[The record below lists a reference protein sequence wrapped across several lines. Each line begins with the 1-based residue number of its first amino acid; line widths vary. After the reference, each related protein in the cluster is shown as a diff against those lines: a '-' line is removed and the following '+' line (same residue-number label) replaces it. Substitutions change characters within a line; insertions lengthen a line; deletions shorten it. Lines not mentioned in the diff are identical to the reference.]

1 MSQTKEVKQQGAPWL
16 GALARV
22 AAVGVLLLAC
32 WMGSAQRDMWLD
44 EAFTVQL
51 LTDRSLLHM
60 MHGLANAADGGMP
73 LYYLLGYG
81 WASLFG
87 VGLLSL
93 RLFSSLFVCI
103 GVLLLWNTLRKAY
116 SLLAVALSMAAT
128 TVTSGA
134 LLHQNV
140 EARYYGFYFACAVL
154 VFAAHFR
161 LSQDAWPSRRLL
173 AGAVVAH
180 VALLMSHPFGLLYSA
195 AAIIALLF
203 SDYRR
208 GTVRWRLYSAL
219 AGSWLAL
226 LAWIVPITRLHDVAV
241 PHNWPPVPNFT
252 DVLSLYSFASP
263 CLAFGIIFGIGLT
276 AFAPSAEEK
285 QPSPTGALPLL
296 ACAVA
301 YLVPPLLIALI
312 SLGDSSFFVDRYF
325 IPSLIGVATLVASLF
340 DARLRAVKL
349 TPAFQVAWMLLFAA
363 LLIWPITRTH
373 ALHDEGFLFIDQHL
387 PPDIPVIVTDAQV
400 FLPLSYL
407 SPKLSRPYYY
417 PLDWDAAVHSSV
429 WGASVDYKLMRNAK
443 RSGYSS
449 DRILEADQLRCSFS
463 EFLVLDNPKYRWFQ
477 DRIVNNPGY
486 VSRQLG
492 TLPHDMQLWA
502 ITRSPGSASCAG
514 K

>member
-1 MSQTKEVKQQGAPWL
+1 MSETKAVKQQGARWL
-16 GALARV
+16 GGVARV
-22 AAVGVLLLAC
+22 TAVGVLLLAC

-51 LTDRSLLHM
+51 LTDHSLVHM

-73 LYYLLGYG
+73 LYYLLAYG
-81 WASLFG
+81 WGSLFG
-87 VGLLSL
+87 VTLLSL
-93 RLFSSLFVCI
+93 RLLSSLFICV
-103 GVLLLWNTLRKAY
+103 GVLLLWSALRKTY
-116 SLLAVALSMAAT
+116 SLLAVALSIAAT

-161 LSQDAWPSRRLL
+161 LSRQPRPSRRLL
-173 AGAVVAH
+173 VGAIVAH
-180 VALLMSHPFGLLYSA
+180 VALLMSHPFGVLYSA

-208 GTVRWRLYSAL
+208 RMVRWRLYFAL
-219 AGSWLAL
+219 ASSWLVL

-241 PHNWPPVPNFT
+241 PHNWPPAPTFT

-276 AFAPSAEEK
+276 AFASSAQEK
-285 QPSPTGALPLL
+285 QPSPPDASPLL

-301 YLVPPLLIALI
+301 YLVPPLLIALV
-312 SLGDSSFFVDRYF
+312 SVGDSSFFVDRYF

-349 TPAFQVAWMLLFAA
+349 TPVFQLAWMLLFAA
-363 LLIWPITRTH
+363 LLIWPITRTQ
-373 ALHDEGFLFIDQHL
+373 ALKDNGFLFIDEHL
-387 PPDIPVIVTDAQV
+387 PPNMPVIVTDAQV

-407 SPKLSRPYYY
+407 SQKPSRPYYY
-417 PLDWDAAVHSSV
+417 PLDWDAAVHSTIRGV
-429 WGASVDYKLMRNAK
+429 TVDYKLMRNAK
-443 RSGYSS
+443 ESGYSS

-477 DRIVNNPGY
+477 DRIVNNPDY
-486 VSRQLG
+486 VARQLG
-492 TLPHDMQLWA
+492 NLPHDMQLWA